1 MKRPHLLF
9 KLTAMASH
17 LLLGGL
23 LLAGMALGG
32 CGDARKLAGATS
44 ETTNGDI
51 KASVTLAD
59 GAPAARVKILVV
71 DDSLWLSKVMDGQ
84 SVVLDS
90 AVTDDSGR
98 FALTLPVGKRCNLQ
112 IDVGGEGLFLRGLN
126 ALADTTK
133 SAPRREFRLT
143 PFGAFSGTVRAASG
157 MPEALRLA
165 GTTYATPV
173 SGDGLYAFD
182 GVSSGNF
189 PVVAAVYHSE
199 ALRPAMARSVEV
211 ISGDTALNQDFQV
224 EVDRILIDDFERGW
238 TQTALGR
245 LIGGGFWFTNSDV
258 RSGGNSSSVV
268 TMVSDTAAYI
278 GSSVHVQHN
287 LGKSLSYPFATLAFP
302 LGPRGKS
309 YDLEDLKAISF
320 WAKGEGSIMVRF
332 SSNAVFRL
340 YADSVH
346 FSHTQVL
353 SPDWTLVTI
362 PVDSLRVPDFAPA
375 ALKAWSWT
383 QAAKEVTTI
392 DFKASRPSTLPGDT
406 VQLYLDEVHL
416 EGIPLEAFTR

>member
-1 MKRPHLLF
+1 MKRPNLLSR
-9 KLTAMASH
+9 LTATAAQPF
-17 LLLGGL
+17 LGILLGGMVL
-23 LLAGMALGG
+23 IG
-32 CGDARKLAGATS
+32 CGDGRKLAGATS

-51 KASVTLAD
+51 KASVTLSD
-59 GAPAARVKILVV
+59 GTPAARVRVLVV
-71 DDSLWLSKVMDGQ
+71 DDSLWLTKVIDGR
-84 SVVLDS
+84 SVILDS

-126 ALADTTK
+126 ALADTSK
-133 SAPRREFRLT
+133 SAPRRDFRLT
-143 PFGAFSGTVRAASG
+143 PFGALSGTVRSVSG

-165 GTTYATPV
+165 GTAYATPV
-173 SGDGLYAFD
+173 SGDGLYAFA
-182 GVSSGNF
+182 GVAAGSF

-199 ALRPAMARSVEV
+199 VLRPAMARTVEV

-224 EVDRILIDDFERGW
+224 GVDRILVDDFEQGW
-238 TQTALGR
+238 KQTALGR

-258 RSGGNSSSVV
+258 ISGGNSSSEV
-268 TMVSDTAAYI
+268 TVVSDTAAYI

-287 LGKSLSYPFATLAFP
+287 LGRTLTYPFATLAFP
-302 LGPRGKS
+302 LGPRGKP
-309 YDLEDLKAISF
+309 YDLTGLQAISF

-346 FSHTQVL
+346 FAYTYALTPEWS
-353 SPDWTLVTI
+353 LVTV
-362 PVDSLRVPDFAPA
+362 PVDSLRVPDNAPA

-383 QAAKEVTTI
+383 RAAKEVTTI
-392 DFKASRPSTLPGDT
+392 DFKASRPSSLPGDT
-406 VQLYLDEVHL
+406 VRFYLDEVYL
-416 EGIPLEAFTR
+416 EGMPLEAFLK